1 MVCWQATWQAA
12 ANSRTRSQAPR
23 RCNQRDRDDVVAV
36 ARRETERASVD
47 KGRERGSSVV
57 CVVLGLVVGAM
68 KVVSE

>member
-1 MVCWQATWQAA
+1 M
-12 ANSRTRSQAPR
+12 
-23 RCNQRDRDDVVAV
+23 VAV
-36 ARRETERASVD
+36 AGRETERASVD